1 MRRGHFALVLAG
13 ALVLLVSLPA
23 TWWQIT
29 LVGGGSIPVS
39 GLDLSALGVT
49 LLGVASAGFGA
60 SLLLRGIPR
69 RASLAISTVALGS
82 SGWTF
87 VVAGATPE
95 LAALETITMR
105 TGISGPAALEMVDSP
120 TGSAWLVVA
129 LVGLILACAGSI
141 LGVLAPDSPK
151 RQQRY
156 DRFPD
161 VSDDSDGV
169 ATWDHLT
176 SGLDPTKR

>member
-39 GLDLSALGVT
+39 GLDLSALGAT
-49 LLGVASAGFGA
+49 LLGVAGAGFGA

-69 RASLAISTVALGS
+69 RASMAISTVALGF
-82 SGWTF
+82 SGWSY
-87 VVAGATPE
+87 VAAAATPE
-95 LAALETITMR
+95 LAAVEMITMR
-105 TGISGPAALEMVDSP
+105 TGVSGAAALELVESP

-129 LVGLILACAGSI
+129 LVGLTLAFTGSI
-141 LGVLAPDSPK
+141 LGVLAPDSLK

-156 DRFPD
+156 ERFPD

-176 SGLDPTKR
+176 SGVDPTKR

>member
-23 TWWQIT
+23 IWWQIT
-29 LVGGGSIPVS
+29 LVGGSSIPVS
-39 GLDLSALGVT
+39 GLDLSALGTT
-49 LLGVASAGFGA
+49 LLAVAGAGFGA

-69 RASLAISTVALGS
+69 RASMAISTAALGF
-82 SGWTF
+82 SGWSF
-87 VVAGATPE
+87 VVASATPE
-95 LAALETITMR
+95 LAAVETITMR
-105 TGISGPAALEMVDSP
+105 TGIGGQAALELVDSA

-129 LVGLILACAGSI
+129 LVGLILACAGSV
-141 LGVLAPDSPK
+141 LGILAPDSPK

-156 DRFPD
+156 ERFPD
-161 VSDDSDGV
+161 AGDDSDGV